1 MTQYSPAANQWL
13 QGFAETERL
22 QQAIFARLKAD
33 ISSEDAEESG
43 KENPLAE
50 LIQQQDAIIRQL
62 PFDQLTIHDVEL
74 LKEKITR
81 LELNHQTLIEAISTQ
96 RQSLLNQS
104 SQSKKAN
111 RSIKAYQQAQD
122 L

>member
-33 ISSEDAEESG
+33 SNSEDAEEIDH
-43 KENPLAE
+43 EDALAE
-50 LIQQQDAIIRQL
+50 LIQQQDALIRQL
-62 PFDQLTIHDVEL
+62 PFDKLTIHDVEL
-74 LKEKITR
+74 LQEKITR
-81 LELNHQTLIEAISTQ
+81 LELNHQTLIEVISTR

-104 SQSKKAN
+104 SQNKKAN
-111 RSIKAYQQAQD
+111 RSIKAYQKAQD

>member
-22 QQAIFARLKAD
+22 QQAIFASLRAD
-33 ISSEDAEESG
+33 NNSEDAEEIDH
-43 KENPLAE
+43 EDALAE
-50 LIQQQDAIIRQL
+50 LIQQQDALIRQL
-62 PFDQLTIHDVEL
+62 PFDKLTIHDVEL
-74 LKEKITR
+74 LQEKITR
-81 LELNHQTLIEAISTQ
+81 LELNHQTLIEVISTR

-104 SQSKKAN
+104 SQNKKAN
-111 RSIKAYQQAQD
+111 RSIKAYQKAQD